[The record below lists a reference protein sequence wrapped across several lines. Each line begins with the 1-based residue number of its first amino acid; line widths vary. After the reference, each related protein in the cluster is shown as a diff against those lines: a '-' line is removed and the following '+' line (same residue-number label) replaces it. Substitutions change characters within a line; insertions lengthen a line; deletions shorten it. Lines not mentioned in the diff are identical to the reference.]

1 MLVKLLTLK
10 CYANTFVKVEGQ
22 IEEECRRT
30 ISYPMKKGI
39 LTQSFIVRNWV
50 IRKLRPRRI
59 QLALQ
64 EEQLYAEC
72 RWD

>member
-22 IEEECRRT
+22 IEEESRRT
-30 ISYPMKKGI
+30 ISYPMKRGI

-50 IRKLRPRRI
+50 IRKLRRT

-72 RWD
+72 GWD